1 MALSKRFLKS
11 KPMCKVGFKVAS
23 EQAQDCDCVSVA
35 GEFSDWKPTPMR
47 KLKDGSFS
55 LTMDLETGRRYE
67 FRYVMDGRTWM
78 NDPDA
83 DDYRWNDYAGEENS
97 VIDL

>member
-11 KPMCKVGFKVAS
+11 KPVCKVGFKFAP
-23 EQAQDCDCVSVA
+23 EGDGPCECVSVA

-47 KLKDGSFS
+47 KLKDGSFT
-55 LTMDLETGRRYE
+55 LTMDLETGRTYE
-67 FRYVMDGRTWM
+67 FRYLVDGRTWM

-83 DDYRWNDYAGEENS
+83 DSYQWNEFAGEENS
-97 VIDL
+97 VLDL